1 MVSLARVKITDLLSA
16 VQLRRL
22 GLAQI
27 RLQYV
32 DFIKERLRIRSRML
46 IQSPL
51 RAKMRAHNFS
61 NKIIMNT
68 YISDVRLIGLR
79 KFRVVV
85 RSEYI
90 VDGFDVGLAREKGT
104 RDHWIFP
111 VHAKALHWQGRG
123 RNVSSGRY
131 ERQDKFSK
139 GHEVSGMPRL
149 MLIRNT
155 LNEQAPKVRRAVKR
169 DLKIWMAKILA

>member
-1 MVSLARVKITDLLSA
+1 MSA

-22 GLAQI
+22 GIAQI

-68 YISDVRLIGLR
+68 YIADVRLIGLR

-155 LNEQAPKVRRAVKR
+155 LNEQSPKVRRAVKN
-169 DLKIWMAKILA
+169 DLKLWMSKILA

>member
-1 MVSLARVKITDLLSA
+1 MSA
-16 VQLRRL
+16 VQFKRL

-32 DFIKERLRIRSRML
+32 DFIKERLRIRSRQL
-46 IQSPL
+46 ILTPL
-51 RAKMRAHNFS
+51 RAKMRSHNFS
-61 NKIIMNT
+61 NKIVMNT
-68 YISDVRLIGLR
+68 EIVDVRLIGNR

-123 RNVSSGRY
+123 RSVKSGRY

-155 LNEQAPKVRRAVKR
+155 LEEQSPKVRRAVKR
-169 DLKIWMAKILA
+169 DLKLWMAKILA

>member
-1 MVSLARVKITDLLSA
+1 LVSLARVKITDLMSA

-22 GLAQI
+22 GIAQI

-68 YISDVRLIGLR
+68 YIADVRLIGLR

-155 LNEQAPKVRRAVKR
+155 LNEQSPKVRRSVKN
-169 DLKIWMAKILA
+169 DLKLWMAKILA